1 MVVEDIQVQGLYS
14 MAKQTEIESSCGTS
28 TNGGQFSRV
37 HGRTCVSSFM
47 SSSLVTTF
55 MDGGLGHGTGRRRG
69 SSARAEW
76 WGRNW
81 VILRAVGTRDK
92 TGGALSACAL
102 RPSVLPSL
110 VVLPTKIEMH
120 LYRSVVAQS
129 PFLGSGT
136 ELVIN
141 CQVKVL
147 WTLRLCSR
155 LASTLCD
162 VYLLITFFR
171 LAMLFTHRLRFW
183 LR

>member
-1 MVVEDIQVQGLYS
+1 MEDIQVQGLYS
-14 MAKQTEIESSCGTS
+14 MAKQTEIESMRGMS
-28 TNGGQFSRV
+28 TNGGKFSRV
-37 HGRTCVSSFM
+37 HGRTRVSLFV
-47 SSSLVTTF
+47 SSSLVAMF
-55 MDGGLGHGTGRRRG
+55 MDGELSHGTGRRRG
-69 SSARAEW
+69 SSARTEW

-102 RPSVLPSL
+102 GPSVLPSL
-110 VVLPTKIEMH
+110 VVLPSKIEMH

-129 PFLGSGT
+129 PFLRSGT

-141 CQVKVL
+141 CQVKIL

-162 VYLLITFFR
+162 VYLLTTFFR